1 MAKATSNAI
10 VFSYKLED
18 KVSKE
23 QAWSCQFCNSLF
35 TKQNMLTLKGEN
47 LHKKLFKRNV
57 HMVNRSPA
65 AYPPW
70 KN

>member
-23 QAWSCQFCNSLF
+23 QVVKLKVSKHSFQIAILRNDYGYSF
-35 TKQNMLTLKGEN
+35 T
-47 LHKKLFKRNV
+47 
-57 HMVNRSPA
+57 
-65 AYPPW
+65 W
-70 KN
+70 KNS